1 MFVDE
6 VAMQSCTWGRNA
18 LFHRRVTLAYRH
30 DPVATP
36 GQPVLL
42 AARHAGAR
50 QVPARSSVTP
60 SKAVGT
66 QQKTGMSRG
75 GTLGGPLTACQYDWN
90 MLPIGQQMW
99 LEQLSSYEKSRRCR
113 RQKATNLSQVIDQ
126 VKASNATHSSDEAAD
141 RAPPAGAPNPASALP
156 SGKT

>member
-30 DPVATP
+30 DPAATP

-60 SKAVGT
+60 SKTVGT

-75 GTLGGPLTACQYDWN
+75 GTFCGPLTAFQYDWN

-99 LEQLSSYEKSRRCR
+99 LEQLSSYESP
-113 RQKATNLSQVIDQ
+113 AV
-126 VKASNATHSSDEAAD
+126 
-141 RAPPAGAPNPASALP
+141 AGAR
-156 SGKT
+156 KRQT